1 MVRLFTYTPP
11 LTPDTLARAG
21 GWLGAPLLA
30 VKLCHRRLM
39 GLVAERSGLAPMSQ
53 REGSSG

>member
-1 MVRLFTYTPP
+1 MVRLFTYT

-39 GLVAERSGLAPMSQ
+39 GLVAERRGLAPMSQ